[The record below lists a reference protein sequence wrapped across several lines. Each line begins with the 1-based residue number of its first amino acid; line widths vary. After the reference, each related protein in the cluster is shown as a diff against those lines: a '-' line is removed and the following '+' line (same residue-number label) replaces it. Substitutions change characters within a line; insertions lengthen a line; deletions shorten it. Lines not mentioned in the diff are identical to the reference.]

1 MEKIN
6 QIKQYADTL
15 RLTQLRNRAEHLIH
29 QAQID
34 TPSYMEFVCQ
44 MLEAEVRQRQQNDYQ
59 RRLKLAHLP
68 TSHDLDQYDF
78 NHANGL
84 TKPQLHQLRELLW
97 LEQNYNLILMGPSG
111 TGKTYLAA
119 GLVYQAVKNGY
130 KSYFITMEELI
141 TIIKMKEMVSSALS
155 TYNRLLKAHLIA
167 IDDIMLFPIKKNE
180 AVAFFNLIN
189 HLHEQC
195 SVIIT
200 TNKSPKQWA
209 ETLDDEVLATALLDR
224 ILFRCEVV
232 KLSGNSYRME
242 HRKTIFNPD
251 QKQDKQRKISQ
262 DESFPASATLPQER
276 THPVC
281 LNKDNN

>member
-1 MEKIN
+1 MEQIR

-15 RLTQLRNRAEHLIH
+15 RLTQLRNKAELVIH

-34 TPSYMEFVCQ
+34 KPTYLEFVND
-44 MLEAEVRQRQQNDYQ
+44 MLKAEVLQRQKNDYE

-68 TSHDLDQYDF
+68 TTHNLDQYDF
-78 NHANGL
+78 NHANGV
-84 TKPQLHQLRELLW
+84 TKPQLKQLRELLW
-97 LEQNYNLILMGPSG
+97 LEQNYNVILMGPSG

-119 GLVYQAVKNGY
+119 GLIYQAVNSGY
-130 KSYFITMEELI
+130 RAYFMAMEEII
-141 TIIKMKEMVSSALS
+141 TVLKMKEMVSSALG

-195 SVIIT
+195 SIIIT

-209 ETLDDEVLATALLDR
+209 ETLEDEVLATALLDR
-224 ILFRCEVV
+224 ILYRCEVV

-242 HRKTIFNPD
+242 HRKTIF
-251 QKQDKQRKISQ
+251 DKN
-262 DESFPASATLPQER
+262 DLETENAYAASFPPSATLPEER
-276 THPVC
+276 TQHE
-281 LNKDNN
+281 NSQIKM